1 MIIEEEIKRFT
12 DNAEYERTNGNLQG
26 CLEFKQLADWL
37 KELKQL
43 REQEPCEDAV
53 SRQQAISTIR
63 NLYPGRPFVKLNL
76 KKWQEKNKKYFECE
90 NIIKALPSVTPTRKK
105 GKWIAEYDKS
115 DGHFRTYHCSNCENL
130 QGYTSNFCEECGSE
144 NREVEE

>member
-1 MIIEEEIKRFT
+1 MTIEEEIKRFT

-26 CLEFKQLADWL
+26 CMDFRQLAEWL
-37 KELKQL
+37 KDYKRLK
-43 REQEPCEDAV
+43 EQEPKKGKRIDV
-53 SRQQAISTIR
+53 
-63 NLYPGRPFVKLNL
+63 RPIV
-76 KKWQEKNKKYFECE
+76 
-90 NIIKALPSVTPTRKK
+90 R
-105 GKWIAEYDKS
+105 GKWIAEYDKL

>member
-53 SRQQAISTIR
+53 SRKAVVELVEGWWLGHTKEDD
-63 NLYPGRPFVKLNL
+63 LATEV
-76 KKWQEKNKKYFECE
+76 
-90 NIIKALPSVTPTRKK
+90 KALPSVTPTRKK
-105 GKWIAEYDKS
+105 GKWIRITQGRIGEIYMCSKCGRTIEEQGIESLVSVRYPFCHCGAEM
-115 DGHFRTYHCSNCENL
+115 
-130 QGYTSNFCEECGSE
+130 
-144 NREVEE
+144 EVKE